1 MIVVVGSRPDSVA
14 TDLVA
19 LWPEAALC
27 SAEDLVSAG
36 WVWRLP
42 QPASRI
48 WIVDSKP
55 VSDDEVSG
63 VFLRRA
69 TVYPEELRTTHQD
82 DRAYLASES
91 HAFLTF
97 VLATTSALV
106 VNPVNQGSFGE
117 HSLRQ
122 YRWIT
127 AASEL
132 GISVRSLRVTSE
144 ARRPARYRTLKVEV
158 AGDEVIGD
166 VPSRILDATRQLAQA
181 LEISWGV
188 FIFDSRHRLVTV
200 TTDLRPS
207 DAAAAALGNFLKAR
221 RI

>member
-1 MIVVVGSRPDSVA
+1 MIVVVGSRHDSVA

-27 SAEDLVSAG
+27 SAEDLVSPG
-36 WVWRLP
+36 WVWRLS

-55 VSDDEVSG
+55 VSDDQITG

-69 TVYPEELRTTHQD
+69 TVYPEELKTTHPD
-82 DRAYLASES
+82 DRAYLASEN

-106 VNPVNQGSFGE
+106 VNPVNEGTFGE
-117 HSLRQ
+117 HGLRQ
-122 YRWIT
+122 YRWIK
-127 AASEL
+127 AAAEL
-132 GISVRSLRVTSE
+132 GIPVRPLRVTSE
-144 ARRPARYRTLKVEV
+144 ERRQAPYRTFQVEV
-158 AGDEVIGD
+158 AGNEVLGD
-166 VPSRILDATRQLAQA
+166 APPRVLDATRLLAQA

-188 FIFDSRHRLVTV
+188 FIFDRRYRLVTV
-200 TTDLRPS
+200 TAARRPTDS
-207 DAAAAALGNFLKAR
+207 AAAALGDFLKAGCR
-221 RI
+221 